1 MSASEQRPTVSL
13 RIHGDNII
21 ECERALFLIA
31 DSFAAHVHPIISAPY
46 MPQYEIRCGGEL
58 LFTVEL
64 FPGHGRW
71 NVNLQ
76 EVLQSHG
83 APLRE
88 AADAVV
94 TRVLPDSQREEIL
107 LALEFCNALPAG
119 NNAWQRNGRAL
130 VCAAAGVSYLYFAE
144 VGGVELNK
152 SRAIKAPRFPNP
164 IVPFSYLTA
173 SKLFNV
179 ISLPV
184 YSPSPSSSE
193 AIRTRF
199 DQVFGLE
206 EGRLLVRRIL
216 EDASMDTS
224 CEGLTRKALALTEI
238 LAAQRRCV
246 DTLREKQWAEFLN
259 LETADEKAAWLEQ
272 KQNRMAWSKK
282 RASKVQ
288 VTETLKSLFGLF
300 RQTDP
305 FQICISV
312 GAKDIPL
319 CLVSRY
325 MRENLAEIL
334 STLYGGSVTTE
345 FIEWVASPASPL
357 IVIWITGFK
366 PRGDDS
372 RPDRGLAPLAR
383 MLFGNEV
390 DILSI
395 VYGPAKPEMWGTL
408 QSSPQQLA
416 RQNGLWEAIINLS
429 DAILGDSVTAN
440 NGPLSLVLQRGHR
453 YFQGRI
459 HFPSASPTSA
469 FSEQEVDTT
478 LHLLFAH
485 QEALGVFE
493 AMCNPPGGDWSG
505 LSILNFDTGEEF
517 RWTSLPRVS
526 GTGGKRPDH
535 VIEFLL
541 DDGRLILLAIESK
554 DSVSRLGHNVGS
566 RLKVYTRQLV
576 ELPPTIARV
585 ANAEWR
591 LWQSDTVPLPDI
603 FVMSGG
609 AFCWTGE
616 QYLENSL
623 ARGQL
628 DTAFAIEFRSIEQSA
643 LLHVK
648 VSAGA
653 EFMLP
658 KLHQLVQ
665 QFRGRLEIQIH

>member
-1 MSASEQRPTVSL
+1 
-13 RIHGDNII
+13 
-21 ECERALFLIA
+21 
-31 DSFAAHVHPIISAPY
+31 
-46 MPQYEIRCGGEL
+46 MPRYEIRCGGEL

-76 EVLQSHG
+76 EVLQFYG

-94 TRVLPDSQREEIL
+94 TRVLSDRQQEEVL

-130 VCAAAGVSYLYFAE
+130 VCAAVGVPYLYFAE
-144 VGGVELNK
+144 VGGVELDEN
-152 SRAIKAPRFPNP
+152 RAIKAPRFPNP

-184 YSPSPSSSE
+184 YLPSPSSSE
-193 AIRTRF
+193 AIRIRF

-206 EGRLLVRRIL
+206 EGRLLVRRVL
-216 EDASMDTS
+216 ENASTDNP
-224 CEGLTRKALALTEI
+224 CERLTRKALTLTEI

-272 KQNRMAWSKK
+272 EQNYMAWSKK

-288 VTETLKSLFGLF
+288 VTETIKSLFGLF
-300 RQTDP
+300 RQTEP
-305 FQICISV
+305 FQICISI
-312 GAKDIPL
+312 GARDIPL

-325 MRENLAEIL
+325 MRENLAETL
-334 STLYGGSVTTE
+334 SSLYGGSVTTE
-345 FIEWVASPASPL
+345 FIEWVASPGSPL

-372 RPDRGLAPLAR
+372 RPDRGLVPLAR

-395 VYGPAKPEMWGTL
+395 VYGPAKPEMWETL

-416 RQNGLWEAIINLS
+416 RQNGLWEAIVNLS

-440 NGPLSLVLQRGHR
+440 NGPLSLMLRRGYRH
-453 YFQGRI
+453 FQGRI
-459 HFPSASPTSA
+459 RFPSASPTST
-469 FSEQEVDTT
+469 FSEQDVDTT

-505 LSILNFDTGEEF
+505 LSILNFETGEEF

-526 GTGGKRPDH
+526 SAGGKRPDH
-535 VIEFLL
+535 IIEFLL
-541 DDGRLILLAIESK
+541 DNGQWGLLAIESK
-554 DSVSRLGHNVGS
+554 DRVSKLGRNVGS
-566 RLKVYTRQLV
+566 RLKIYTRQLV
-576 ELPPTIARV
+576 EAPPTIARA

-591 LWQSDTVPLPDI
+591 LWQVDSVPLPDLSI
-603 FVMSGG
+603 VSGG

-616 QYLENSL
+616 KDLENSL

-628 DTAFAIEFRSIEQSA
+628 DMAFAIEFQSIEQSGLFCCTSKLERERSFCSPNFTNWFNNSVGGSKFKYTDSTTA
-643 LLHVK
+643 SIPFLMSLTKGEFPVGK
-648 VSAGA
+648 VSRTLWRTEGI
-653 EFMLP
+653 
-658 KLHQLVQ
+658 LVA
-665 QFRGRLEIQIH
+665 